1 MSGIVMKRQ
10 NSSIQKEL
18 HKFTPISVFG
28 ILITNTYQCQFSNDS
43 AEFSGRNTR
52 IQVINPFCLLEFD
65 EKCHRE
71 DEEQL
76 SMRVPFSLTI
86 FTALMNNVRSSVM
99 DNGILGDPYV
109 YCGDNYIEVQFET
122 QSTFKG
128 LIFVE
133 DHLADP
139 SCRSIATENVD
150 DRRQNASI
158 RLGFKSCDVERRR
171 SNNPR
176 GIYVTTSLFLAF
188 HPDFLTKIDRL
199 YVVQCLYMEMEKIF
213 EKQIQVKM
221 NPPLLQT
228 EQVPMPVCKYEI
240 LDGSPAGPPVFYAVI
255 GQMVYHKWTC
265 ETDTEN
271 QFCMVVHSCF
281 VDDGNGDR
289 VQLIDEQGCAKD
301 KYLLQNLEYVSDL
314 MAGKEAHVYK
324 YADRQSLFFDCQI
337 SLTVKEPNQEF
348 CSIPNCPEPP
358 RLKRQTL
365 LQSEPLLRRSQTF
378 LSLENISQAREQAS
392 TESSEIIAFNK
403 KKFELEMKFNLRH
416 DQIEKISWFDGN
428 FSAYQDVLCMS
439 SVGLGTVAAMNL
451 IMVSTSALFFYGSC
465 KHSLCRTIDQM

>member
-1 MSGIVMKRQ
+1 MLAVTKFLVPVLILGTLKTFK
-10 NSSIQKEL
+10 NS
-18 HKFTPISVFG
+18 VG
-28 ILITNTYQCQFSNDS
+28 SN
-43 AEFSGRNTR
+43 
-52 IQVINPFCLLEFD
+52 LL
-65 EKCHRE
+65 
-71 DEEQL
+71 
-76 SMRVPFSLTI
+76 
-86 FTALMNNVRSSVM
+86 

-122 QSTFKG
+122 RSSFKG

-139 SCRSIATENVD
+139 SCRSIATESLS
-150 DRRQNASI
+150 DRGRNASI

-176 GIYVTTSLFLAF
+176 GIYVTASLFLAF
-188 HPDFLTKIDRL
+188 HPEFLSKIDRV
-199 YVVQCLYMEMEKIF
+199 YVVQCLYMEMETVF

-221 NPPLLQT
+221 NAPPLQT

-240 LDGSPAGPPVFYAVI
+240 LDGSPTGPPVFYAVI

-314 MAGKEAHVYK
+314 VAGKEAHVYK

-337 SLTVKEPNQEF
+337 SLTVKEPNQEY
-348 CSIPNCPEPP
+348 CSIPVCPEPP
-358 RLKRQTL
+358 RRRRQAL
-365 LQSEPLLRRSQTF
+365 FPSESRRQGEA
-378 LSLENISQAREQAS
+378 LNQEE
-392 TESSEIIAFNK
+392 
-403 KKFELEMKFNLRH
+403 FELEMKFSIPDN
-416 DQIEKISWFDGN
+416 QIQKVGWFDDN
-428 FSAYQDVLCMS
+428 FSIYQDVFCMS
-439 SVGLGTVAAMNL
+439 SVGFGTIAAMNL
-451 IMVSTSALFFYGSC
+451 IMASTSALFFYGSC
-465 KHSLCRTIDQM
+465 KHSLCKVMDQP